1 MRAINRLQLRLAY
14 ISISLGVI
22 LGIAGFVRSGALVIS
37 AGTAVIALAQWKQRK
52 IERYLPLAIALV
64 LFGLAIALP
73 KGL

>member
-22 LGIAGFVRSGALVIS
+22 LGVAGFVRSGALVIS
-37 AGTAVIALAQWKQRK
+37 AGTAVIALAQWNQRK

>member
-1 MRAINRLQLRLAY
+1 MRAINQLQLRIAY
-14 ISISLGVI
+14 VVIALGVI
-22 LGIAGFVRSGALVIS
+22 AGITGFVRTGAVIIS
-37 AGTAVIALAQWKQRK
+37 AGTAVIALAQWRQRK

>member
-1 MRAINRLQLRLAY
+1 MPAVNRIQLRLAY
-14 ISISLGVI
+14 VSISLGVI
-22 LGIAGFVRSGALVIS
+22 LGVAGFVRSGALVIS
-37 AGTAVIALAQWKQRK
+37 AGTAVIALAQWNQRK

>member
-1 MRAINRLQLRLAY
+1 MPAINRIQLRLAY
-14 ISISLGVI
+14 VSISLGVI
-22 LGIAGFVRSGALVIS
+22 LGVAGFVRSGALVIS
-37 AGTAVIALAQWKQRK
+37 AGTAVIALAQWNQRK

>member
-1 MRAINRLQLRLAY
+1 MRAINQFQLRLAY
-14 ISISLGVI
+14 FAIALGVI
-22 LGIAGFVRSGALVIS
+22 VGIAGFVRMGALIIS

>member
-1 MRAINRLQLRLAY
+1 MRAINQFQLRLAY
-14 ISISLGVI
+14 VAIALGVI
-22 LGIAGFVRSGALVIS
+22 VGIAGFVRMGALIIS

>member
-37 AGTAVIALAQWKQRK
+37 AGTAVIALAQWNQRK
-52 IERYLPLAIALV
+52 IERYLTLAIALV

>member
-1 MRAINRLQLRLAY
+1 MRAINQLQLRLAY
-14 ISISLGVI
+14 ISISLGII

-37 AGTAVIALAQWKQRK
+37 AGTAVIALAQWNQRK

>member
-1 MRAINRLQLRLAY
+1 MRAINRIQLRLAY

-22 LGIAGFVRSGALVIS
+22 LGVAGFVRSGALVIS
-37 AGTAVIALAQWKQRK
+37 AGTAVIALAQWNQRK

>member
-1 MRAINRLQLRLAY
+1 MRAINRIQLRLAY

-22 LGIAGFVRSGALVIS
+22 LGVAGFVRSGALVIS

>member
-1 MRAINRLQLRLAY
+1 MRAITSLQLRVAY
-14 ISISLGVI
+14 FIIALGVI
-22 LGIAGFVRSGALVIS
+22 AGIAGFVRSGALAIS

>member
-1 MRAINRLQLRLAY
+1 MRAINQLQLRLAY

-22 LGIAGFVRSGALVIS
+22 LGVAGFVRSGALVIS
-37 AGTAVIALAQWKQRK
+37 AGTAVIALAQWNQRK

>member
-14 ISISLGVI
+14 ISISLGII

-37 AGTAVIALAQWKQRK
+37 AGTAVIALAQWNQRK